1 MENILYVRYPKY
13 KLATKN
19 KFIYSSIGG
28 NISAF
33 NSIRLGVDTEYTAY
47 DIYSGIVTEEMCNHL
62 EDKRSIKINGDC
74 YILTDSTVEYI
85 NGIEVKSFWVEH
97 SPKEENIQINL
108 TAKDLEALNQSLK
121 LSSSGENPENLAPP
135 LVISTLQQQNSK
147 LKAELEHLKGK
158 SNTPAKRPWGWVEV
172 LFLFTGV
179 LFGAIAQ
186 SFLF

>member
-47 DIYSGIVTEEMCNHL
+47 DIYSGPLTEEMCNHL

-74 YILTDSTVEYI
+74 YILTDSTIEYI
-85 NGIEVKSFWVEH
+85 NGIEMKSFWVEH
-97 SPKEENIQINL
+97 RPKEENIQINL
-108 TAKDLEALNQSLK
+108 TAKDVEALNQSL
-121 LSSSGENPENLAPP
+121 GENPENLAPP

-147 LKAELEHLKGK
+147 LKAELEHLKWK
-158 SNTPAKRPWGWVEV
+158 SRTPAKRPWGWVEA
-172 LFLFTGV
+172 LFLIAGV

-186 SFLF
+186 SLLF